1 MHFMTDRYVDI
12 GLSLPV
18 ATHDTLAAMEVHV
31 QKKLATVMSLKTEPQ
46 LIRRLA

>member
-1 MHFMTDRYVDI
+1 MHLMTDRYVHI
-12 GLSLPV
+12 GLSP
-18 ATHDTLAAMEVHV
+18 ATHNTLAAMEVHV